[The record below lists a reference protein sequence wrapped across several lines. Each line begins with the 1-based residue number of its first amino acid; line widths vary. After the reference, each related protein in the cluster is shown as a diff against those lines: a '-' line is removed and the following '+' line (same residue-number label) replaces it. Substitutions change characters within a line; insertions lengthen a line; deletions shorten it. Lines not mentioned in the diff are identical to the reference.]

1 FSIRV
6 NGYVLFTNPGEYTIY
21 LRADDTNYFVIDT
34 PEGTQSANHNWVG
47 GSDVTLIFNV
57 STPGYYPFDNVMVEQ
72 GGGDWGDISITGPGI
87 PQRVALGDVD
97 AGSPKIFTMK
107 LNPAD
112 TDNDFLPD
120 WWEEQYANNL
130 TDLSGLDDSDFDE
143 DTLTDFDEFEN
154 GTDPTEEDT
163 DADGLEDGVETNT
176 GSFVS
181 VSDTGTDP
189 LKADT
194 DSDGLNDGAEV
205 FTHDTNPHIA
215 DGDGDGFSD
224 GVEVNA
230 GTDPNNEDS
239 VPGLVVVDLSFPPII
254 GGPGAGQDA
263 YEPNFEEPGLTF
275 QESHYPVGVLQHN
288 NTDQNYDRI
297 VVNPENWP
305 ATRSVTTVQPYA
317 DHGTGGFQTPSGG
330 NRPWTDG
337 GGDHFAARIN
347 GYVLLKQ
354 AGTYTIHLGADDTN
368 YFTIDTQNGRVTV
381 KHNCCPQDVQGTF
394 IVTEPG
400 YYPFDN
406 VFCEEGGGDWF
417 DVSISGPGIPQR
429 VALGD
434 VDAGSPKIFTI
445 SLKDIDTD
453 NDLLPDWW
461 ENQFADD
468 LTALN
473 GLDES
478 DFDEDGL
485 TDFDEFENGTNPAE
499 EDTDGDGLAD
509 AAETNTGTFVSAS
522 NTGTDPTNTDSD
534 GDGLAD
540 GAETATGVFVSAA
553 DTGSDP
559 NNADSDGDLVTDG
572 DEVNAGSNPND
583 SNDAPA
589 DPIVLGVGTFA
600 LLGGDLTDPENDG
613 SPDSNLNYNAIFN
626 SSEEAGFAGG
636 EFAFNVFDNSVGGG
650 NEKWCC
656 GGEGGNFPA
665 QPIWVSAAFE
675 QAYQLTHFTISSAND
690 TPARDP
696 RVWEIQGSNDGLSW
710 ETIFRQDDP
719 NQSIWGTER
728 NQVIRFN
735 AGTHFATPDS
745 YSEIRFICFAT
756 GLTDGARYQLAEL
769 EFFGEEGGNQLEIT
783 AINYDVQNDEIS
795 LTWLSRENKTYS
807 LFFSQDLLSFDA
819 DIDDS
824 IPAGAGETTT
834 FTFSNPIP
842 NTRKIFFKVYEND
855 G

>member
-1 FSIRV
+1 MI
-6 NGYVLFTNPGEYTIY
+6 LHPG
-21 LRADDTNYFVIDT
+21 LDRSRRA
-34 PEGTQSANHNWVG
+34 
-47 GSDVTLIFNV
+47 SD
-57 STPGYYPFDNVMVEQ
+57 S
-72 GGGDWGDISITGPGI
+72 
-87 PQRVALGDVD
+87 
-97 AGSPKIFTMK
+97 K
-107 LNPAD
+107 L
-112 TDNDFLPD
+112 
-120 WWEEQYANNL
+120 
-130 TDLSGLDDSDFDE
+130 LSGDD
-143 DTLTDFDEFEN
+143 
-154 GTDPTEEDT
+154 GPEEDT
-163 DADGLEDGVETNT
+163 DADGLEDGVERNT
-176 GSFVS
+176 GIFAS

-194 DSDGLNDGAEV
+194 DADGLNDGAEV
-205 FTHDTNPHIA
+205 FTHETNPHIA
-215 DGDGDGFSD
+215 DSDGDEFTD
-224 GVEVNA
+224 GAEINA

-239 VPGLVVVDLSFPPII
+239 VPGLVVIDLSFPPLI

-263 YEPNFEEPGLTF
+263 YEPNLEESGLLF
-275 QESHYPVGVLQHN
+275 QESHYGVNVLTHD
-288 NTDQNYDRI
+288 NTDQNYDR
-297 VVNPENWP
+297 VVLNPENWTP
-305 ATRSVTTVQPYA
+305 IRSKTQIEPYF
-317 DHGTGGFQTPSGG
+317 DHGSGGFNTPSGG
-330 NRPWTDG
+330 NRPWIDG
-337 GGDHFAARIN
+337 GGEDFSVRIN
-347 GYVLLKQ
+347 GYILIKQ
-354 AGTYTIHLGADDTN
+354 PGIYTIHLGADDTN
-368 YFTIDTQNGRVTV
+368 YFVIDTPDGAVNV

-394 IVTEPG
+394 TVTTPG

-406 VFCEEGGGDWF
+406 VFCEKGGGDWG

-473 GLDES
+473 GLDDS

-522 NTGTDPTNTDSD
+522 NTGTDPTKSDSD

-583 SNDAPA
+583 ANDAPA
-589 DPIVLGVGTFA
+589 EPIVLGVGTFA

-613 SPDSNLNYNAIFN
+613 DPEANLNYNAIFN
-626 SSEEAGFAGG
+626 SSEEPGFAGG
-636 EFAFNVFDNSVGGG
+636 EAAFNVFDNSVGGG

-656 GGEGGNFPA
+656 GSEGGIFPA

-690 TPARDP
+690 TPDRDP

-710 ETIFRQDDP
+710 QTIFRQDDP
-719 NQSIWGTER
+719 NQSIWTER

-834 FTFSNPIP
+834 FTFPNPIP
-842 NTRKIFFKVYEND
+842 NTRKIFFKVYENE